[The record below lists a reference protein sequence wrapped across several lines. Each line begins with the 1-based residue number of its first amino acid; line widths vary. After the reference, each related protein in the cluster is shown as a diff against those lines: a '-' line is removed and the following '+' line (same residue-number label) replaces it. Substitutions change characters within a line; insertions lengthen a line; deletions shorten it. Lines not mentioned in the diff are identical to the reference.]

1 MMGFGTEI
9 LLFAGLG
16 YVVLGPKRMHALV
29 GRVAKAKADFDKATQ
44 ELKSQLAA
52 ELEEVAEVREES
64 LNDKR
69 PQD

>member
-52 ELEEVAEVREES
+52 ELEEVAEVREEP
-64 LNDKR
+64 LNAKR
-69 PQD
+69 PLD